1 MNRNNFVDE
10 LSVILVK
17 NHFLPFTDAQIL
29 RRAFQQRDDIAFE
42 DFLLEEGVLDRA
54 QLLEA
59 LSEYYKVPSFDVMGV
74 FFDHHVLRL
83 FPKDVLLD
91 HLMIPYD
98 RFEDT
103 MVVIAANPNDP
114 HLRVVLGKYVT
125 HDVDFMV
132 GLPQDIHETID
143 EFYDRSDTYQ
153 PNDIA
158 NQLMERSMQD
168 VFPPGRTALD
178 ERIPLI
184 IEETIDDYESK

>member
-17 NHFLPFTDAQIL
+17 NHFLPFADAQTL

-42 DFLLEEGVLDRA
+42 VFLLEEGVLNRA
-54 QLLEA
+54 QLLEI
-59 LSEYYKVPSFDVMGV
+59 LSEYYKVPSFDVIGA
-74 FFDHHVLRL
+74 FFDNHLLRV

-91 HLMIPYD
+91 HLVIPYD

-103 MVVIAANPNDP
+103 LVVIAANPNDP
-114 HLRVVLGKYVT
+114 HLRVMLGKYVT
-125 HDVDFMV
+125 HGINFMV
-132 GLPQDIHETID
+132 GIPQDIHETIN
-143 EFYDRSDTYQ
+143 EFYDRSNTYQ
-153 PNDIA
+153 PNDID

-168 VFPPGRTALD
+168 VITTNRAALD